1 MRELLDDKP
10 LAWTTTV
17 ALAVALQAVP
27 IIYLVVTLFSGA
39 DTWPF
44 ATALALIACVAATAL
59 MLYFSLNPDQL
70 RSAYTEAALNTAS
83 DTLGDLL
90 HGLTPD
96 AAKKVC
102 ERLKAETS
110 AMAIAITD
118 TAHVLGY
125 VGEYEADFPP
135 GSRIH
140 TEATRD
146 VLRTGEMRSFTT
158 SMRVHGAR
166 DPRIIPAGIVA
177 PLTVS
182 GKPVGTLKFYF
193 HSARQL
199 NRTQYA
205 LVSGF
210 AELLSTQ
217 LAIHELERQVE
228 LTARAE
234 IKALQ
239 AQINPHFLFNTLNTI
254 AAFARI
260 DPLRAR
266 ELLREFASFYRAT
279 LENSGS
285 LISITRE
292 IAQTKRYLVF
302 EKARFGDDRIVDS
315 FSIAD
320 GLEDVQVPAFLIQ
333 PIVENA
339 VRHAMRDEGPLHIT
353 VTVRAD
359 GEDAALIEVADDG
372 VGMEPEKAAALFAPP
387 ASDEPAA
394 ISAAAGASQ
403 GEKGAGVALRNIA
416 DRVRHFYG
424 PGSYVKVFSEPGKG
438 TTFALRLDLR
448 ENMLSQE

>member
-1 MRELLDDKP
+1 MRELLEDKP
-10 LAWTTTV
+10 FSWTTTV
-17 ALAVALQAVP
+17 ALAVALQLVP
-27 IIYLVVTLFSGA
+27 IVYLVTTLISGA
-39 DTWPF
+39 DAWPF
-44 ATALALIACVAATAL
+44 ATMVALLSCVGATGL
-59 MLYFSLNPDQL
+59 MLFFSLNPDQL

-83 DTLGDLL
+83 DTLEDVL
-90 HGLTPD
+90 HGLTPE
-96 AAKKVC
+96 AAQKVC
-102 ERLKAETS
+102 ERLLAESS

-118 TAHVLGY
+118 TERVLGY

-146 VLRTGEMRSFTT
+146 VLRNGEMRSFTT

-166 DPRIIPAGIVA
+166 DPRIIPAGIVG
-177 PLTVS
+177 PLVVG

-193 HSARQL
+193 HSSRQL

-217 LAIHELERQVE
+217 LAIHELERQTE
-228 LTARAE
+228 LRAHAE

-254 AAFARI
+254 AAFTRT

-266 ELLREFASFYRAT
+266 ELLREFSSFYRAT
-279 LENSGS
+279 LENSGA
-285 LISITRE
+285 LIAVTRE
-292 IAQTKRYLVF
+292 IAQTKRYLTF
-302 EKARFGDDRIVDS
+302 EKARFGDDRILDS
-315 FSIAD
+315 FEIEP
-320 GLEDVQVPAFLIQ
+320 GLEDMQVPAFIIQ

-339 VRHAMRDEGPLHIT
+339 VRHAMRDEGPLHIN

-359 GEDAALIEVADDG
+359 GEDAAAIEIADDG
-372 VGMEPEKAAALFAPP
+372 VGMEPEKVAALFNAV
-387 ASDEPAA
+387 ATEP
-394 ISAAAGASQ
+394 SPNPSQ
-403 GEKGAGVALRNIA
+403 QTARGEKGAGVALRNVA

-424 PGSYVKVFSEPGKG
+424 PTSYVKVLSEPNKG
-438 TTFALRLDLR
+438 TTFVLRLDMR
-448 ENMLSQE
+448 GSMLSQE